1 MNQDR
6 LAESEGLRTHNVF
19 RHALVEKADVY
30 RAILGVFVRAREQ
43 FITHLRPAEV
53 ARTVGGGE
61 EEIEA
66 ALRQLRLW
74 GNLEATQDNAEQS
87 SLEAFYRLRFLY
99 ALSAAGEAA
108 ERALAV
114 FEETLSQPGELQT
127 AALRDIR
134 TIWKGFACCSKIHH
148 RMRPSSTHCYSL

>member
-1 MNQDR
+1 MPWSRKQSFTARFSVFSSARANNSSLICGLLKS
-6 LAESEGLRTHNVF
+6 LAPIGGSE
-19 RHALVEKADVY
+19 D
-30 RAILGVFVRAREQ
+30 
-43 FITHLRPAEV
+43 EV
-53 ARTVGGGE
+53 
-61 EEIEA
+61 EA